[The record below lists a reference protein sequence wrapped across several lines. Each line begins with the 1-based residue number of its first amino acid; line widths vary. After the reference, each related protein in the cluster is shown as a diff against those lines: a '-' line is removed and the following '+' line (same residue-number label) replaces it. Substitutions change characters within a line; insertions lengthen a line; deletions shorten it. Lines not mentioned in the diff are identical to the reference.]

1 MKKLLFLLFLSI
13 VSYTSTYAQD
23 PIVIKQDSSV
33 RDLDEE
39 QDVRD
44 LPFRQRLRFGG
55 GINGGTFTS
64 YGINI
69 GVSPMV
75 GYQVRNNTIVG
86 VGLTYNY
93 NSVYSYGKLSQFGQ
107 RAFIRQGIPVLE
119 QLLGRGFLIGQ
130 VENYTE
136 LSSSP
141 IQYTNPVLVGIG
153 IGAARGFNLTVMYDL
168 NYQQA
173 TASGNNVRV
182 SPYGSALVVQLGGFF
197 F

>member
-33 RDLDEE
+33 HDLDEE

-44 LPFRQRLRFGG
+44 LPFRERIRFGG

-64 YGINI
+64 NGINI

-75 GYQVRNNTIVG
+75 GYQIRNNTIVG

-93 NSVYSYGKLSQFGQ
+93 NSAYGQKLSQFGQ

-119 QLLGRGFLIGQ
+119 QLLGGGFLIGQ
-130 VENYTE
+130 VENYSE

-141 IQYTNPVLVGIG
+141 YQYTNPILVGIG
-153 IGAARGFNLTVMYDL
+153 IGPSRGFNLTVMYDL
-168 NYQQA
+168 NYQQS
-173 TASGNNVRV
+173 TFTNNSYRV
-182 SPYGSALVVQLGGFF
+182 SPYGSALVIQVGGFF

>member
-1 MKKLLFLLFLSI
+1 MKKLLFFLLLSI
-13 VSYTSTYAQD
+13 ISYTNTYAQD

-93 NSVYSYGKLSQFGQ
+93 NSAYGIKLSQFGQ
-107 RAFIRQGIPVLE
+107 RVFIRQGIPFLE

-130 VENYTE
+130 VENYSE

-141 IQYTNPVLVGIG
+141 YSYTNPVLVGLG

-168 NYQQA
+168 NYQQ
-173 TASGNNVRV
+173 TSYSGNTLRV
-182 SPYGSALVVQLGGFF
+182 SPYGSALVIQVGGFF